1 MNETNDARREPSAAA
16 MRAESTRLFRRARRR
31 PMWVLWLG
39 AFVTFG
45 AAAMAARKPV
55 RQRATVVL
63 RMTEEARSQSQLSW
77 TDKALRGYVNEVAF
91 SNTALLNLIKQHKMF
106 RSQAR
111 EFNAADALVQLRERI
126 AVDVAQNHAIALLA
140 PGDRP
145 RSAHVRISY
154 DDGNPPRAFAVAMDL
169 GQLVVATGRGQQRR
183 DAEVA
188 LKRASE
194 EEAAARA
201 ALDQLRAEAASSVR
215 LASRGQSGPSD
226 IPGLTQAL
234 RAARS
239 RLDRAEA
246 DRVAANL
253 RLDAPTGA
261 LDIELLGYAPS
272 PPPWPRARK
281 LAVVIGLTLLLSLPM
296 AALLVGAFD
305 RRIYAAEDVRRL
317 GIPCLGHVGVGELAP
332 SEGQPGMALGS

>member
-1 MNETNDARREPSAAA
+1 MNEARREPSAAA
-16 MRAESTRLFRRARRR
+16 LRAESMRLFRRARRR
-31 PMWVLWLG
+31 PFWVLWLG
-39 AFVTFG
+39 ALVTVG

-63 RMTEEARSQSQLSW
+63 RMTEEARSAGQLSW

-91 SNTALLNLIKQHKMF
+91 SNTALLALIKRHKMF
-106 RSQAR
+106 RSQGR
-111 EFNAADALVQLRERI
+111 EFNGADALVQLRERI
-126 AVDVAQNHAIALLA
+126 GVDVAQNHAIALLA

-145 RSAHVRISY
+145 RSAHVSISY
-154 DDGNPPRAFAVAMDL
+154 DDGNTERAFAVAMDL
-169 GQLVVATGRGQQRR
+169 GQLVGSTGRGQQRR
-183 DAEVA
+183 DAEAA
-188 LKRASE
+188 LRRASE
-194 EEAAARA
+194 DEAAARA
-201 ALDQLRAEAASSVR
+201 ALDLLRANAASSIR

-239 RLDRAEA
+239 RLDRAES

-261 LDIELLGYAPS
+261 LEIELLGYAPS
-272 PPPWPRARK
+272 PPPWPRGRK
-281 LAVVIGLTLLLSLPM
+281 LALVAVVAALLALPM

-305 RRIYAAEDVRRL
+305 RRIYATEDVRRL
-317 GIPCLGHVGVGELAP
+317 GIPCLGHVGVGGLAS